1 MNTPKSLPWHA
12 RKAGVSIE
20 RAEALWAQAVREA
33 TAETGWVGNSE
44 YWGAAMDRFQDLLV
58 TEPARYCYLGEVFR
72 KQDLAELIAFMRH
85 FLEANQPLQARV
97 FALPRCGWTK
107 VPSNPKTC
115 WPSLQSWP
123 SCCVPG
129 WRWTT
134 PCACSLR

>member
-58 TEPARYCYLGEVFR
+58 TEPARYCSPQMENFVRTQQRMWLLPL
-72 KQDLAELIAFMRH
+72 LAAEDMWSAMAANWRH
-85 FLEANQPLQARV
+85 FRAQLEKAA
-97 FALPRCGWTK
+97 
-107 VPSNPKTC
+107 
-115 WPSLQSWP
+115 
-123 SCCVPG
+123 
-129 WRWTT
+129 
-134 PCACSLR
+134 